1 MDLTA
6 LEWELH
12 GGLDQ
17 RRKEAEALAARE
29 HLVRVLRTAR
39 RAAGPPQRR
48 HGWTRRLR
56 R

>member
-12 GGLDQ
+12 GGLEQ
-17 RRKEAEALAARE
+17 RREEAEALAARE

-39 RAAGPPQRR
+39 CAAGPPQRR
-48 HGWTRRLR
+48 RWWTRRLLR
-56 R
+56 